1 MALKKQFASAQAVPW
16 VLCLQEPTWRR
27 MLAFPCHAT
36 QTCAVQKCLPSFKV
50 RKSNTLSENKGQRG
64 CPALSLNR
72 SGLQWMQEES
82 QILHPCRRP
91 REMGPKALRSITAEP
106 LQLRNSLSGELRG
119 PMDPG
124 AQMLLHQ
131 PNPRPEKKQIPHGG
145 FPGNPHPHPIS
156 CCARLE
162 EHLEHQCHP
171 ENHSPTAFGLQCMKV
186 RVLGCPAGG
195 FISVLGFF
203 GPPAVLGHTTPLMT
217 CHCRVTTRALSVGAL
232 ILTTP

>member
-1 MALKKQFASAQAVPW
+1 MALEKQFASAQAVPW
-16 VLCLQEPTWRR
+16 ALCLQEPTWRR

-50 RKSNTLSENKGQRG
+50 RKSNTLSENKGAKRMSCFVLEQKWS
-64 CPALSLNR
+64 AVTL
-72 SGLQWMQEES
+72 WMQEDS
-82 QILHPCRRP
+82 QILHLCRRP
-91 REMGPKALRSITAEP
+91 REMGPKALRSITA
-106 LQLRNSLSGELRG
+106 ELRG

-145 FPGNPHPHPIS
+145 FHGNSHPHPIS

-171 ENHSPTAFGLQCMKV
+171 ENHSPTAFDLQCMKV
-186 RVLGCPAGG
+186 RVLGCLAGG

-217 CHCRVTTRALSVGAL
+217 CHCRVTT
-232 ILTTP
+232 